1 MYGLFRVVAWVPEVP
16 EGEAASILD
25 WNAYLVYEILGESR
39 TSVAFASS
47 SLTRDAGSGLGTADK
62 LISS

>member
-16 EGEAASILD
+16 EREAASILD

-39 TSVAFASS
+39 TSVA
-47 SLTRDAGSGLGTADK
+47 LYL
-62 LISS
+62 LISHKGCRVWTGDSR